1 MLTSRLGYGVNINR
15 VGEEITARD
24 VLTQFSILDHFD
36 VDFLFF
42 FTLLKYIGKL
52 NIYEP
57 NSPFLDVVCFRP
69 LYITISCLDQSNFS
83 SCEVD

>member
-1 MLTSRLGYGVNINR
+1 VNINH

-24 VLTQFSILDHFD
+24 VLTKFSIFD
-36 VDFLFF
+36 LFAVNFLFF
-42 FTLLKYIGKL
+42 FSPPNYIGKL

-57 NSPFLDVVCFRP
+57 NILFLDEVWFRP
-69 LYITISCLDQSNFS
+69 LYITISRLDQSNFS

>member
-1 MLTSRLGYGVNINR
+1 VNINH

-24 VLTQFSILDHFD
+24 VLTQFSIFDHFA

-42 FTLLKYIGKL
+42 FTPPNNIRKI

-57 NSPFLDVVCFRP
+57 NIPFLDEVWFRP